1 MFTSRYL
8 IVERL
13 FLEQA
18 EHDATGGQS
27 GRVAHLLH
35 PVLALRTVEETGGGG
50 GRLAG
55 RAVYEIA
62 YALDTERV
70 LTRQYLGMLERI
82 GAVELVVAHRAAH
95 QVFVVLLAVESSR
108 TRLLF
113 IRENKKT
120 RSKDALNVHLWL
132 LISVRSWWWDERR
145 QVAGLIGH
153 RGSILW
159 LLLLIANVWL
169 WSRRATLC

>member
-35 PVLALRTVEETGGGG
+35 PVLALRAVEETGDGG

-55 RAVYEIA
+55 RRAVDEIA

-95 QVFVVLLAVESSR
+95 QVFVVLLAVKFESKHS
-108 TRLLF
+108 
-113 IRENKKT
+113 I
-120 RSKDALNVHLWL
+120 V
-132 LISVRSWWWDERR
+132 IERD
-145 QVAGLIGH
+145 
-153 RGSILW
+153 
-159 LLLLIANVWL
+159 
-169 WSRRATLC
+169 